1 MIDAKSL
8 SKVFVY
14 NYYKELQANFPSV
27 KTFAKLIKANSV
39 SVHKVIENGMLF
51 RGGWYI
57 TKTPLNTNIGNID
70 HATPVYSSYIYPLIK
85 RQSREIKNNSAIK
98 QPIFVFDLDGIYLR
112 KYNGIVEAEENLK
125 IRHEATNS
133 GN

>member
-39 SVHKVIENGMLF
+39 SVHKVIENGM
-51 RGGWYI
+51 
-57 TKTPLNTNIGNID
+57 
-70 HATPVYSSYIYPLIK
+70 
-85 RQSREIKNNSAIK
+85 
-98 QPIFVFDLDGIYLR
+98 
-112 KYNGIVEAEENLK
+112 
-125 IRHEATNS
+125 
-133 GN
+133 